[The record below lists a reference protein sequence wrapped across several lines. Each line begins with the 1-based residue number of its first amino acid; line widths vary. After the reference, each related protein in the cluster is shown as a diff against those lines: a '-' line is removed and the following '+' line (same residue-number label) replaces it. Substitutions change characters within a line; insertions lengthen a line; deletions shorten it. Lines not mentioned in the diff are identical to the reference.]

1 MNKLDNMHK
10 PLTQVERNKRY
21 EQRAEITQFKLN
33 LKPTEQNIIDTLAE
47 MVRLNKKATILAAC
61 KYCID
66 NNINLTATDSRAE
79 DK

>member
-1 MNKLDNMHK
+1 MDKMHNLKAGTTEYKNMFNKLNYKQLKVNVKPFIFTLIDNYCK
-10 PLTQVERNKRY
+10 SN
-21 EQRAEITQFKLN
+21 
-33 LKPTEQNIIDTLAE
+33 NIS
-47 MVRLNKKATILAAC
+47 KARFIVAAC